1 MKEEAL
7 ILVEELNNEVIT
19 DLEYYC
25 PFEFKSYGW
34 NNSAIYFMGITLW
47 TDENDEREYIED
59 TNEQEPL
66 RDYIVRE
73 SKVILKD
80 LNKKINNLSTIGKLI
95 NSGREWDWMDDIIED
110 GIDDYVSVPTGSTC
124 IED

>member
-1 MKEEAL
+1 MREEAL
-7 ILVEELNNEVIT
+7 ILVEELNNEAIT

-34 NNSAIYFMGITLW
+34 YNSAIYFMGIILW

-59 TNEQEPL
+59 TDEQEPL

-80 LNKKINNLSTIGKLI
+80 LNKKMNNL
-95 NSGREWDWMDDIIED
+95 
-110 GIDDYVSVPTGSTC
+110 
-124 IED
+124 

>member
-7 ILVEELNNEVIT
+7 ILVEELNDKAIT

-25 PFEFKSYGW
+25 PFEFKSHGW
-34 NNSAIYFMGITLW
+34 NNSAIYFMGIILW

-59 TNEQEPL
+59 TDEQEPL
-66 RDYIVRE
+66 KDYILRE

-80 LNKKINNLSTIGKLI
+80 LNKKMNNL
-95 NSGREWDWMDDIIED
+95 
-110 GIDDYVSVPTGSTC
+110 
-124 IED
+124 